1 LKRND
6 EEKAMR
12 KAELGHSGLVS
23 SVQGFG
29 CMGMSEFY
37 GQGDEAESQA
47 TLARAVDLGINH
59 LDTSDLYGKGEN
71 ELLLG
76 RFLKGRRREDLLIA
90 SKFGVIRDPD
100 GPSGSTYDRD
110 LDNSPAYARRCCE
123 ASLKRL
129 GTDYIDL
136 YYIHRQ
142 TDSTPIEEAI
152 EGLAQLVKEGKIRA
166 IGLSEVSPDI
176 LRRANAVHPITAL
189 QSEYSLF
196 ARDVEKDMVPLC
208 RELGVAFLAYSP
220 LGRGILAG
228 KITSIDDLAPDD
240 LRRKAPMYSAENLPG
255 NLVLVDKAEAI
266 AKRRGATAGQIAL
279 AWLQDKPGVFPIPG
293 TKRVKYL
300 EENAAAV
307 DLVLTEQERA
317 ELEAAI
323 APEAVRGGKWS
334 TKQTETA

>member
-1 LKRND
+1 
-6 EEKAMR
+6 M
-12 KAELGHSGLVS
+12 S

-37 GQGDEAESQA
+37 GHGDEAESHA
-47 TLARAVDLGINH
+47 TLARAIDLGINH

-71 ELLLG
+71 ERLLG
-76 RFLKGRRREDLLIA
+76 RFLKSRQRDEVLIA
-90 SKFGVIRDPD
+90 SKFGVVRDPD

-110 LDNSPAYARRCCE
+110 LDNSPAYARSCCE

-142 TDSTPIEEAI
+142 TNATPIEEAI
-152 EGLAQLVKEGKIRA
+152 EGLARLVKEGKIRA

-176 LRRANAVHPITAL
+176 LRRAHAVHPITAL

-196 ARDVEKDMVPLC
+196 ARDVERDVIPLC
-208 RELGVAFLAYSP
+208 QELNVAFLAYSP

-228 KITSIDDLAPDD
+228 KITSIEDLDADD
-240 LRRKAPMYSAENLPG
+240 LRRQAPMYSAENLPR
-255 NLVLVDKAEAI
+255 NLALVRQAQEI
-266 AKRRGATAGQIAL
+266 GRRRGATAGQVAL
-279 AWLQDKPGVFPIPG
+279 SWLQHMSGVFPIPG

-300 EENAAAV
+300 EENAAATEIT
-307 DLVLTEQERA
+307 LTDTERA
-317 ELEAAI
+317 ELEAI
-323 APEAVRGGKWS
+323 IPPEKVAGGKWS
-334 TKQTETA
+334 TTSEPVDAR